1 LAQKFDESGALV
13 DSQRWVD
20 ITGNGRV
27 LGSQVSIDAGNGD
40 YAFVAKDLSSAAPGS
55 GGTTSDDGVSIDGD
69 LNVLLT
75 GFGKNDLLYID
86 QQDNRAPEND
96 MTMSTFQG
104 GNGHDKPLEYV
115 GGAGGSSQDD
125 VAQVNVQLESGLAI
139 SGFGLN
145 QVAKDIQSTTGV
157 VISG

>member
-40 YAFVAKDLSSAAPGS
+40 YAFVAKDLSSAAPES

-96 MTMSTFQG
+96 MTVSTFQG
-104 GNGHDKPLEYV
+104 GDGKDKPLEYL
-115 GGAGGSSQDD
+115 GGAGGNSVDKL
-125 VAQVNVQLESGLAI
+125 AQVHIKLESGL
-139 SGFGLN
+139 SVTSFVLD
-145 QVAKDIQSTTGV
+145 QVVKDIQSTTGV